1 MAQAVFGIADTL
13 ARAEAIV
20 TELRDAGF
28 ASASISILFPDRT
41 GTHELRHEGHT
52 KAPEGAATGLG
63 TGALLGGTLGW
74 LSGVGAVALP
84 GLGAFIAAGPI
95 LATLSGIS
103 AGAALGG
110 VAGAL
115 VGYALPEFEAT
126 LYEGRLRSG
135 NHLISVHTESVVQ
148 QAHARDILTRN
159 GATDVSQA
167 EEARV

>member
-1 MAQAVFGIADTL
+1 M
-13 ARAEAIV
+13 
-20 TELRDAGF
+20 
-28 ASASISILFPDRT
+28 
-41 GTHELRHEGHT
+41 
-52 KAPEGAATGLG
+52 
-63 TGALLGGTLGW
+63 
-74 LSGVGAVALP
+74 
-84 GLGAFIAAGPI
+84 
-95 LATLSGIS
+95 SGIS
-103 AGAALGG
+103 AGAAVGG

-126 LYEGRLRSG
+126 LYEGKLRSG